1 MSGPLTLDLFDTIE
15 EPVPRRATRALVL
28 AAAGS
33 GKTHRLTTELL
44 RLLSFGVPPE
54 EILASTF
61 TRKAAGEI
69 LERVLL
75 RLAAAASDPRTLLD
89 QIRDG
94 QGPSG
99 TVDFAAILLGLTRN
113 LHRLQVQTVDA
124 FIYRVARAFALD
136 LGLPA
141 TWETPTEPEV
151 ERLRSR
157 AVEAAM
163 RELDPRALTELVA
176 QIGKGPADCSV
187 HGVLLRGAR
196 DLHASYVALDPEVEN
211 PWGFEGG
218 LDAFPEVDASERE
231 RLLSRLQNAAL
242 PHTVKRLEDTSW
254 VKARSRAVRAIR
266 EDDWEEFAT
275 KGVAKAI
282 LEGKTDFSGKPI
294 PTDLLDI
301 YGRLLEMA
309 RSTLGRVYQRRVEG
323 LRRFLPVFDRAFLQL
338 EKTEGVYHFD
348 DLNHVLLRSTHL
360 AGGTE
365 LYYRLDG
372 QVRHVLFDEFQD
384 TSNAQ
389 WSALEPL
396 VGEVLSGYEGERVAL
411 IVADTKQSIFGWR
424 GGSPRLISHLQ
435 TKYALPAETLSRS
448 RRSSSVVL
456 GAVNRVFSR
465 VAAAPILAEVATEVR
480 AWASAFE
487 EHQPAEE
494 RPGFV
499 RLEAGP
505 EEDEDTRGDQKPALL
520 AYAAE
525 RARDLH
531 RAAPGATLA
540 VLTRTNAAAAS
551 LMAGLRR
558 LGVEASE
565 EGGVPVTDSAAVLA
579 VLAALRLADHPADP
593 VSRYLVAKT
602 AVGELVGLSRDEW
615 QSDARVTDV
624 GRGLRERLLR
634 DGYGPLLSRW
644 LRDLAPKVSPR
655 DRRRLRQ
662 LVELAFQWDER
673 PTIRPSDFVAFA
685 SAARTEDPT
694 GSAVRVMT
702 VHKAKGLEF
711 DIVLLPELDALK
723 LYETDGSG
731 FLPYRDG
738 GTGPVKRIFP
748 RVGREVR
755 PLFPEVIDAESQQ
768 RERSLWD
775 ALSQLYVGMTR
786 ARHATH
792 LIVSPEPD
800 RKRTAARLVWET
812 LAPDVPAAPL
822 SLLWENGN
830 REWSLAARRGRPE
843 GPHESRPV
851 ARRRPAKVELAPAT
865 GRRSFRTRAP
875 SDLVQRGR
883 ATFVSFFEVER
894 AAAKERGALV
904 HRWLEMI
911 EWIEDGVP
919 DGPEMLAAA
928 VPILR
933 DAKRA
938 RTLLSDFSGWIES
951 AAIRSLLS
959 RDTFSTGCRVD
970 RELPFL
976 VRDGGALLEGRV
988 DRLIRTEG
996 PDGVRLRI
1004 VDWKTD
1010 VWEGTAEGALAL
1022 ERTALYRP
1030 QMEAYRRAVALAEGV
1045 PIERVDACLAFV
1057 PSGVVIDLAF
1067 VPSGVVIDLPPES
1080 SKPQA

>member
-1 MSGPLTLDLFDTIE
+1 VTLDLFEEVE
-15 EPVPRRATRALVL
+15 EPVPRRSSRALVL

-44 RLLSFGVPPE
+44 RLLASGIPPK

-75 RLAAAASDPRTLLD
+75 RLAKAASDPTAARTLSD

-94 QGPSG
+94 QGASG
-99 TVDFAAILLGLTRN
+99 VVDFPAILLALTRN

-124 FIYRVARAFALD
+124 FIYRVARAFALE

-157 AVEAAM
+157 AVDVAI
-163 RELDPRALTELVA
+163 RELDPRALSELVA
-176 QIGKGPADCSV
+176 QIGKGSADRPV
-187 HGVLLRGAR
+187 HEVLLKGVRE
-196 DLHASYVALDPEVEN
+196 LHPSFVALDPEVQN
-211 PWGFEGG
+211 PWGFIGG
-218 LDAFPEVDASERE
+218 LETFPEVDPAERD
-231 RLLSRLQNAAL
+231 RLLSRLERAAL
-242 PHTVKRLEDTSW
+242 PRTAKGVEDSSW
-254 VKARSRAVRAIR
+254 VKARDKALRAVRA
-266 EDDWEEFAT
+266 DDWEEFVE
-275 KGVAKAI
+275 KGVASAV
-282 LEGKTDFSGKPI
+282 LHGKTDYSSRPI
-294 PTDLLDI
+294 PPEIAEIYVQLLT
-301 YGRLLEMA
+301 MA
-309 RSTLGRVYQRRVEG
+309 RNTLGRIYQRRVEG
-323 LRRFLPVFDRAFLQL
+323 LRRFLPVFDRAFVEL
-338 EKTEGVYHFD
+338 EKTERVYHFD
-348 DLNHVLLRSTHL
+348 DLNHVLLRATHL
-360 AGGTE
+360 AGGAE

-372 QVRHVLFDEFQD
+372 QIRHVLFDEFQD

-411 IVADTKQSIFGWR
+411 IVADPKQSIFGWR
-424 GGSPRLISHLQ
+424 GGSPRLIAHLQ
-435 TKYALPAETLSRS
+435 ARYALPTETLTRS
-448 RRSSSVVL
+448 RRSSSAVL
-456 GAVNRVFSR
+456 GAVNRVFSQ
-465 VAAAPILAEVATEVR
+465 VATAAILAEVRAEVG

-487 EHQPAEE
+487 EHQPEE
-494 RPGFV
+494 DRPGYV
-499 RLEAGP
+499 RLEVGP

-531 RAAPGATLA
+531 RAAPNATLA

-551 LMAGLRR
+551 LMASLRR

-565 EGGVPVTDSAAVLA
+565 EGGVPVTDSAAVLV
-579 VLAALRLADHPADP
+579 VLAALRLADHPADL

-602 AVGELVGLSRDEW
+602 AVAELVGLSPDDW
-615 QSDARVTDV
+615 QSEPRMAEVARD
-624 GRGLRERLLR
+624 LRERLLK
-634 DGYGPLLSRW
+634 DGYGPLLSQW
-644 LRDLAPKVSPR
+644 LRDLAPKISAR

-673 PTIRPSDFVAFA
+673 PTMRPSDFVAFA
-685 SAARTEDPT
+685 SSARTEDPT
-694 GSAVRVMT
+694 SSPVRVMT

-711 DIVLLPELDALK
+711 DIVVLPELDALK
-723 LYETDGSG
+723 LYEGDGSG

-738 GTGPVKRIFP
+738 GTGPVTRIFP

-755 PLFPEVIDAESQQ
+755 PLFPELTEAEAQA
-768 RERSLWD
+768 RERTLWD

-800 RKRTAARLVWET
+800 RKRTAARLVGET
-812 LAPDVPAAPL
+812 LAPAVQVAPL
-822 SLLWENGN
+822 SLLWEDGDPQ
-830 REWSLAARRGRPE
+830 WWLAAPRGRPE
-843 GPHESRPV
+843 APRESRPV
-851 ARRRPAKVELAPAT
+851 PRPGQAKAELAPAT
-865 GRRSFRTRAP
+865 GRRTFKTRAP

-883 ATFVSFFEVER
+883 ATFVSLFEVER

-919 DGPEMLAAA
+919 GAPEMLAAA

-938 RTLLSDFSGWIES
+938 GVLLSDFTRWIEAS
-951 AAIRSLLS
+951 GIRSLLS
-959 RDTFSTGCRVD
+959 RDALPPGATVD

-976 VRDGGALLEGRV
+976 VRDGGDLLEGRV
-988 DRLIRTEG
+988 DRLIRVHR

-1010 VWEGTAEGALAL
+1010 VLEGPPDGAPSL

-1030 QMEAYRRAVALAEGV
+1030 QLEAYRRAVSLAEGV
-1045 PIERVDACLAFV
+1045 PIERIDACLAFV
-1057 PSGVVIDLAF
+1057 QTGVVIE
-1067 VPSGVVIDLPPES
+1067 LPPVWMET
-1080 SKPQA
+1080 QT